1 MASTSYP
8 EGLGPVPLTE
18 TLDHMSKRSLG
29 GLADLAKILE
39 EASNPESE
47 LREDRQVPKPKLV
60 LRKGGSVK
68 QTRAIDPKRMAW
80 YKKRLNEQADKL
92 EAPKAEIET
101 IAEGPVKQVNTKAA
115 ASSLSGSLMD
125 TLKAA
130 AQASNKPK
138 QDGAKVRPEAWKR
151 KPGDPIF

>member
-1 MASTSYP
+1 MM
-8 EGLGPVPLTE
+8 E
-18 TLDHMSKRSLG
+18 TVYSMSKRSLG

-47 LREDRQVPKPKLV
+47 LREDRRETKPKV
-60 LRKGGSVK
+60 ALRKGGTVK
-68 QTRAIDPKRMAW
+68 QLRAIDPKRMAW
-80 YKKRLNEQADKL
+80 YKKRLSEQADKI
-92 EAPKAEIET
+92 EAPKAETEVV
-101 IAEGPVKQVNTKAA
+101 AEGPVKQVNTKAA

-130 AQASNKPK
+130 ALASNKPK
-138 QDGAKVRPEAWKR
+138 QDGAKQRPEAWKR

>member
-1 MASTSYP
+1 
-8 EGLGPVPLTE
+8 
-18 TLDHMSKRSLG
+18 MSKRSLG

-47 LREDRQVPKPKLV
+47 LREDRREAKPKV
-60 LRKGGSVK
+60 ALRKGGTVK

-80 YKKRLNEQADKL
+80 YKKRLNEQAEKI
-92 EAPKAEIET
+92 EAPKADIEA
-101 IAEGPVKQVNTKAA
+101 AEAVVAGPAKQVTTKAA
-115 ASSLSGSLMD
+115 ASTLGASLMD

-138 QDGAKVRPEAWKR
+138 QDGAKQRPEAWKR